1 MTMVMQ
7 AEYVLSPS
15 FLEPA
20 RNAFH
25 LAGRARRRYFD
36 ALERADADASVR
48 VIVVTGA
55 GSQFCVG
62 ADMDLLSVIG
72 TEGASKVEVPA
83 RSTDQ
88 IQALE
93 IKKPIIAAVNGA
105 VAGLGFVLALSADV
119 RFCTADSKWTTA
131 FAKRG
136 TLADSATRFTML
148 HSPATARPMH
158 ARQYCTHLQHY
169 TQDRTNRVLVK

>member
-1 MTMVMQ
+1 
-7 AEYVLSPS
+7 
-15 FLEPA
+15 
-20 RNAFH
+20 
-25 LAGRARRRYFD
+25 
-36 ALERADADASVR
+36 
-48 VIVVTGA
+48 
-55 GSQFCVG
+55 
-62 ADMDLLSVIG
+62 
-72 TEGASKVEVPA
+72 VEVPA

-158 ARQYCTHLQHY
+158 ARQYCSHLQHY